1 MTKEGEHQNQFS
13 EFNSENLAVAIQNAF
28 PFLSQDK
35 DRLKEELEKYVFP
48 RLSFMAKDD
57 KGTRFFLFENRYV
70 ETEWKDMIGIHYI
83 NTSYEMESTVM
94 RVHLFMHGKMQE
106 NDYVGCFTL
115 RTINEIQ
122 IMLSYIYPNWKYIT
136 YDDNVINVMTYR
148 KKVHINGY
156 ELVFHTYPLFVQDN
170 AAIACAEA
178 CLVSMSKYLH
188 SRYDYSKIHV
198 KNINGSHHTH
208 KNKVYPSQGLRP
220 TQMLEVLYSHNIQ
233 CEYEVYYGQWE
244 FKEYIDYCIES
255 AMPVLVGLHVES
267 DDGDGTQEEHKNAEE
282 IVPKSHMIQ
291 IIGHTDVEVG
301 KEYIVYDDSGCY
313 LKSLKKDGF
322 VGCVSW
328 EKLRESLKVGKDF
341 IIYPIHEKVYFLYD
355 TFKKHINDVLKNM
368 GEGVKEGSPD
378 RAERTMLI
386 DNRDVK
392 KFLRQKILDNPSA
405 SEKIREEAHK
415 LISMNM
421 PHYLWCYERE
431 TSEGYMLFFAD
442 PTYNR
447 RTTRNIF
454 MNKDPLMSESQIG
467 LLGYSELL

>member
-1 MTKEGEHQNQFS
+1 MIIDKTRQNGLQ

-28 PFLSQDK
+28 PVLSHNK
-35 DRLKEELEKYVFP
+35 RRLKEEIEKYVFP

-94 RVHLFMHGKMQE
+94 RVHLFMKGELRE

-136 YDDNVINVMTYR
+136 YDDNAINVMTYR

-156 ELVFHTYPLFVQDN
+156 EIVFHTYPLFVQDN

-178 CLVSMSKYLH
+178 CLVSMSKYMH
-188 SRYDYSKIHV
+188 SRYDYSQIYV
-198 KNINGSHHTH
+198 RNINASHHTH

-233 CEYEVYYGQWE
+233 CEYEVYYEQQE

-255 AMPVLVGLHVES
+255 ALPVLVGLHVES
-267 DDGDGTQEEHKNAEE
+267 GDDGMQEGKGEAEE
-282 IVPKSHMIQ
+282 IKYKGHMIQ
-291 IIGHTDVEVG
+291 IIGHTDSEAE
-301 KEYIVYDDSGCY
+301 KEYIVYDDFGCY
-313 LKSLKKDGF
+313 LKSLEKSGF

-355 TFKKHINDVLKNM
+355 NFKKHINDVFTNINN
-368 GEGVKEGSPD
+368 GIKEESAG
-378 RAERTMLI
+378 RAERTLLI

-392 KFLRQKILDNPSA
+392 KFLKENILDNLSA
-405 SEKIREEAHK
+405 DKNIYEAANK
-415 LISMNM
+415 LIFMNM
-421 PHYLWCYERE
+421 PHYLWCHERE

-447 RTTRNIF
+447 RTTKNIF
-454 MNKDPLMSESQIG
+454 MNKEPLMSKSQIG
-467 LLGYSELL
+467 LLKYD